1 MKSSLKS
8 KQNQF
13 VIGLAVILFVALIVV
28 VLTNRSLLSG
38 TAGQAK
44 ATSTS
49 VAPTATTAA
58 PTQTKPAS
66 GDLAAG
72 GPVASTIR
80 LDPAMVE
87 DADFLTLKGPFYLD
101 THAR

>member
-13 VIGLAVILFVALIVV
+13 VIGLAVVLFVALIVV
-28 VLTNRSLLSG
+28 VLTNRRLLAG

-72 GPVASTIR
+72 GAVASTVR
-80 LDPAMVE
+80 LDQAVVE
-87 DADFLTLKGPFYLD
+87 NADSLTVKGSFYFD